1 MVWTFALHSDAL
13 RLSLCVR
20 AGGRSRRRVRTQV
33 ECADLELSAT
43 IHLRGAPDLTGFSAH
58 AGEVNLLSVGKGGR
72 LTMSISISGL
82 DPFASYYLRLYR
94 DGAQLFLFVFL
105 FLLPEALP

>member
-1 MVWTFALHSDAL
+1 MVWTFALHSDAAVA
-13 RLSLCVR
+13 LC